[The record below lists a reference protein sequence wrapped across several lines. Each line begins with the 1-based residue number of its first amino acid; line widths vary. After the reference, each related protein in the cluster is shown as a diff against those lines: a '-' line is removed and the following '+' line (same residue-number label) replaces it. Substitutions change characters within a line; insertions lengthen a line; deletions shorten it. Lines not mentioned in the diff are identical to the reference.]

1 MIEMIIETTNES
13 KKCLKEIVRFPK
25 NEWNEKTVKPLL
37 KKAVCCKLMISEDET
52 DDIRKL
58 IILSIKSRN
67 KEDASLPDQVIQSK
81 IEKYD
86 CHQSNLVTQKKT
98 LLILFIEKELGIHFT
113 DEDAVEI
120 ASIDDLCRMVIKYG
134 KMGEEYGTTGDT
146 QQVPC
151 FQSE

>member
-1 MIEMIIETTNES
+1 MIKTIIEKSNES
-13 KKCLKEIVRFPK
+13 KKLLEKITYISE
-25 NEWNEKTVKPLL
+25 NERNEKTIKPLL
-37 KKAVCCKLMISEDET
+37 KKAVCCKLMIPEDET
-52 DDIRKL
+52 NDIRKL
-58 IILSIKSRN
+58 IISSIKSRN
-67 KEDASLPDQVIQSK
+67 KENASLSDQVIQSK

-134 KMGEEYGTTGDT
+134 KTGEKYGATGDT
-146 QQVPC
+146 Q
-151 FQSE
+151 

>member
-1 MIEMIIETTNES
+1 MIETIIEKANES
-13 KKCLKEIVRFPK
+13 KKLLKQITYISG
-25 NEWNEKTVKPLL
+25 NERNEKTIKPLL
-37 KKAVCCKLMISEDET
+37 KKAVCCKLMIPEDET

-134 KMGEEYGTTGDT
+134 KTGERYEKTGDT
-146 QQVPC
+146 Q
-151 FQSE
+151 

>member
-1 MIEMIIETTNES
+1 MIKTIIEKANES
-13 KKCLKEIVRFPK
+13 KKLLEKITYISE
-25 NEWNEKTVKPLL
+25 NERNEKTIKPLL
-37 KKAVCCKLMISEDET
+37 KKAVCCKLMIPEDET
-52 DDIRKL
+52 NDIKKL
-58 IILSIKSRN
+58 IISSIKSRN
-67 KEDASLPDQVIQSK
+67 KENASLSDQVIQSK

-134 KMGEEYGTTGDT
+134 KTGEKYGATGDT
-146 QQVPC
+146 Q
-151 FQSE
+151 

>member
-1 MIEMIIETTNES
+1 MIETIIEKANES
-13 KKCLKEIVRFPK
+13 KKLLEEIAYISG
-25 NEWNEKTVKPLL
+25 NERNENTIKPLL
-37 KKAVCCKLMISEDET
+37 KKAVCCKLMIPEDET

-134 KMGEEYGTTGDT
+134 KTGEKYGATGDT
-146 QQVPC
+146 Q
-151 FQSE
+151 

>member
-1 MIEMIIETTNES
+1 MIETIIEKTNES
-13 KKCLKEIVRFPK
+13 KKLLEEITYIPG
-25 NEWNEKTVKPLL
+25 NERNEKNIKPLL
-37 KKAVCCKLMISEDET
+37 KKAVCCKLMIPEDET

-67 KEDASLPDQVIQSK
+67 KEDASLSDQVIQSK

-134 KMGEEYGTTGDT
+134 KTGEKYAATGDT
-146 QQVPC
+146 Q
-151 FQSE
+151 

>member
-1 MIEMIIETTNES
+1 MIETIIEKANES
-13 KKCLKEIVRFPK
+13 KKLLEKITYISE
-25 NEWNEKTVKPLL
+25 NERNEKTIKPLL
-37 KKAVCCKLMISEDET
+37 KKAVCCKLMIPEDET
-52 DDIRKL
+52 NDIRKL
-58 IILSIKSRN
+58 IISSIKSRN
-67 KEDASLPDQVIQSK
+67 KENASLSDQVIQSK

-134 KMGEEYGTTGDT
+134 KTGEKYGATGDT
-146 QQVPC
+146 Q
-151 FQSE
+151 

>member
-1 MIEMIIETTNES
+1 MIETIIEKANES
-13 KKCLKEIVRFPK
+13 KKLLEEIAYISG
-25 NEWNEKTVKPLL
+25 NERNEKTIKPLL
-37 KKAVCCKLMISEDET
+37 KKAVCCKLMIPEDET

-120 ASIDDLCRMVIKYG
+120 ASIDDLCSMVIKYG
-134 KMGEEYGTTGDT
+134 
-146 QQVPC
+146 
-151 FQSE
+151 

>member
-1 MIEMIIETTNES
+1 MIETIIEKANES
-13 KKCLKEIVRFPK
+13 KKLLEEIAYISG
-25 NEWNEKTVKPLL
+25 NERNENTIKPLL
-37 KKAVCCKLMISEDET
+37 KKAVCCKLMIPEDET

-113 DEDAVEI
+113 DED
-120 ASIDDLCRMVIKYG
+120 LCRMVIKYG
-134 KMGEEYGTTGDT
+134 KTGEEYGTTGDT
-146 QQVPC
+146 Q
-151 FQSE
+151 

>member
-1 MIEMIIETTNES
+1 MIKTIIEKANES
-13 KKCLKEIVRFPK
+13 KKLLEKITYISE
-25 NEWNEKTVKPLL
+25 NERNEKTIKPLL
-37 KKAVCCKLMISEDET
+37 KKAVCCKLMIPEDET
-52 DDIRKL
+52 NDIRKL
-58 IILSIKSRN
+58 IISSIKSRN
-67 KEDASLPDQVIQSK
+67 KENASLSDQVIQSK

-134 KMGEEYGTTGDT
+134 KTREKYGATGDT
-146 QQVPC
+146 Q
-151 FQSE
+151 

>member
-1 MIEMIIETTNES
+1 MIETIIEKANES
-13 KKCLKEIVRFPK
+13 KKLLEEITYIPG
-25 NEWNEKTVKPLL
+25 NERNEKNIKPLL
-37 KKAVCCKLMISEDET
+37 KKAVCCKLMIPEDET

-134 KMGEEYGTTGDT
+134 KTGEKYGTTGDT
-146 QQVPC
+146 Q
-151 FQSE
+151 

>member
-1 MIEMIIETTNES
+1 MIETIIEKANES
-13 KKCLKEIVRFPK
+13 KKLLEEIAYISG
-25 NEWNEKTVKPLL
+25 NERNEKTIKPLL
-37 KKAVCCKLMISEDET
+37 KKAVCCKLMIPEDET

-120 ASIDDLCRMVIKYG
+120 ASSSVK
-134 KMGEEYGTTGDT
+134 
-146 QQVPC
+146 
-151 FQSE
+151 

>member
-1 MIEMIIETTNES
+1 MIKTIIEKANES
-13 KKCLKEIVRFPK
+13 KKLLEKITYISE
-25 NEWNEKTVKPLL
+25 NERNEKTIKPLL
-37 KKAVCCKLMISEDET
+37 KKAVCCKLMIPEDET
-52 DDIRKL
+52 NDIRKL
-58 IILSIKSRN
+58 IISSIKSRN
-67 KEDASLPDQVIQSK
+67 KENASLSDQVIQSK

-134 KMGEEYGTTGDT
+134 KTGEKYGATGDT
-146 QQVPC
+146 Q
-151 FQSE
+151 

>member
-1 MIEMIIETTNES
+1 MIETIIEKANES
-13 KKCLKEIVRFPK
+13 KKLLEEIAYISG
-25 NEWNEKTVKPLL
+25 NERNEKTIKPLL
-37 KKAVCCKLMISEDET
+37 KKAVCCKLMIPEDET

-120 ASIDDLCRMVIKYG
+120 ASIDDLWKDR
-134 KMGEEYGTTGDT
+134 
-146 QQVPC
+146 
-151 FQSE
+151 

>member
-1 MIEMIIETTNES
+1 MIETIIEKTNES
-13 KKCLKEIVRFPK
+13 KKLLEEITCIPG
-25 NEWNEKTVKPLL
+25 NERNEKNIKPLL
-37 KKAVCCKLMISEDET
+37 KKAVCCKLMIPEDET

-67 KEDASLPDQVIQSK
+67 KEDASLSDQVIQSK

-120 ASIDDLCRMVIKYG
+120 ASIDDLCHMVIKYG
-134 KMGEEYGTTGDT
+134 KTGEKYGTTGDT
-146 QQVPC
+146 Q
-151 FQSE
+151 

>member
-1 MIEMIIETTNES
+1 MIETIIEKANES
-13 KKCLKEIVRFPK
+13 KKLLEEIAYISG
-25 NEWNEKTVKPLL
+25 NERNEKTIKPLL
-37 KKAVCCKLMISEDET
+37 KKAVCCKLMIPEDET

-120 ASIDDLCRMVIKYG
+120 ASVDDLCSMVIKYG
-134 KMGEEYGTTGDT
+134 
-146 QQVPC
+146 
-151 FQSE
+151 

>member
-1 MIEMIIETTNES
+1 MI
-13 KKCLKEIVRFPK
+13 P
-25 NEWNEKTVKPLL
+25 
-37 KKAVCCKLMISEDET
+37 EDET
-52 DDIRKL
+52 NDIRKL
-58 IILSIKSRN
+58 IISSIKSRN
-67 KEDASLPDQVIQSK
+67 KENASLSDQVIQSK

-134 KMGEEYGTTGDT
+134 KTGEKYGATGDT
-146 QQVPC
+146 Q
-151 FQSE
+151 

>member
-1 MIEMIIETTNES
+1 MIETIIEKANES
-13 KKCLKEIVRFPK
+13 KKLLEEIAYISG
-25 NEWNEKTVKPLL
+25 NERNENTIKPLL
-37 KKAVCCKLMISEDET
+37 KKAVCCKLMIPEDET

-134 KMGEEYGTTGDT
+134 KTGAEYGTTGDT
-146 QQVPC
+146 Q
-151 FQSE
+151 

>member
-1 MIEMIIETTNES
+1 MIETIIEKANES
-13 KKCLKEIVRFPK
+13 KNLLEEIAYISG
-25 NEWNEKTVKPLL
+25 NERNEKTIKPLL
-37 KKAVCCKLMISEDET
+37 KKAVCCKLMIPEDET

-120 ASIDDLCRMVIKYG
+120 ASIDDLCSMVIKYG
-134 KMGEEYGTTGDT
+134 KTGEEYGTTGDT
-146 QQVPC
+146 Q
-151 FQSE
+151 

>member
-1 MIEMIIETTNES
+1 MSQKSILEEIAYISGNE
-13 KKCLKEIVRFPK
+13 R
-25 NEWNEKTVKPLL
+25 NENTIKPLL
-37 KKAVCCKLMISEDET
+37 KKAVCCKLMIPEDET

-98 LLILFIEKELGIHFT
+98 LLHTF
-113 DEDAVEI
+113 
-120 ASIDDLCRMVIKYG
+120 Y
-134 KMGEEYGTTGDT
+134 
-146 QQVPC
+146 
-151 FQSE
+151 

>member
-1 MIEMIIETTNES
+1 MVKTIIEKANES
-13 KKCLKEIVRFPK
+13 KKLLEKITYISE
-25 NEWNEKTVKPLL
+25 NERNEKTIKPLL
-37 KKAVCCKLMISEDET
+37 KKAVCCKLMIPEDET
-52 DDIRKL
+52 NDIRKL
-58 IILSIKSRN
+58 IISSIKSRN
-67 KEDASLPDQVIQSK
+67 KENASLSDQVIQSK

-134 KMGEEYGTTGDT
+134 KTGEKYGATGDT
-146 QQVPC
+146 Q
-151 FQSE
+151 

>member
-1 MIEMIIETTNES
+1 MIETIIEKANES
-13 KKCLKEIVRFPK
+13 KKLLEKITYISE
-25 NEWNEKTVKPLL
+25 NERNEKTIKPLL
-37 KKAVCCKLMISEDET
+37 KKAVCCKLMIPEDET
-52 DDIRKL
+52 NDIKKL
-58 IILSIKSRN
+58 IISSIKSRN
-67 KEDASLPDQVIQSK
+67 KENASLSDQVIQSK

-134 KMGEEYGTTGDT
+134 KTGEKYGATGDT
-146 QQVPC
+146 Q
-151 FQSE
+151 

>member
-1 MIEMIIETTNES
+1 MIETIIEKANES
-13 KKCLKEIVRFPK
+13 KKLLEEIAYISG
-25 NEWNEKTVKPLL
+25 NERNENTIKPLL
-37 KKAVCCKLMISEDET
+37 KKAVCCKLMIPEDET

-120 ASIDDLCRMVIKYG
+120 ASIDDLGRMVIKYG
-134 KMGEEYGTTGDT
+134 KTGEEYGTTGDT
-146 QQVPC
+146 Q
-151 FQSE
+151 

>member
-1 MIEMIIETTNES
+1 MIETIIEKANES
-13 KKCLKEIVRFPK
+13 KKLLEEIAYISG
-25 NEWNEKTVKPLL
+25 NERNEKTIKPLL
-37 KKAVCCKLMISEDET
+37 KKAVCCKLMIPEDET

-120 ASIDDLCRMVIKYG
+120 ASIDDLCSMVIKYG
-134 KMGEEYGTTGDT
+134 KTGEDSGTTGDT
-146 QQVPC
+146 Q
-151 FQSE
+151 

>member
-1 MIEMIIETTNES
+1 MIETIIEKANES
-13 KKCLKEIVRFPK
+13 KKLLKEITYISG
-25 NEWNEKTVKPLL
+25 NERNEKTIKTLL
-37 KKAVCCKLMISEDET
+37 KKAVCCKLMIPEDET

-120 ASIDDLCRMVIKYG
+120 ASIDDVCRMVIKYG
-134 KMGEEYGTTGDT
+134 KTGEKYGTTGDT
-146 QQVPC
+146 Q
-151 FQSE
+151 

>member
-1 MIEMIIETTNES
+1 MVETIIEKTNES
-13 KKCLKEIVRFPK
+13 KKLLKQITYISG
-25 NEWNEKTVKPLL
+25 NEWNEKTIKPFL
-37 KKAVCCKLMISEDET
+37 KKAVCSKLMIPEDET

-98 LLILFIEKELGIHFT
+98 LLILFIEKELGINFT

-134 KMGEEYGTTGDT
+134 KTGE
-146 QQVPC
+146 
-151 FQSE
+151 

>member
-1 MIEMIIETTNES
+1 MIKTIIEKANES
-13 KKCLKEIVRFPK
+13 KKLLEKITYISE
-25 NEWNEKTVKPLL
+25 NERNEKTIKPLL
-37 KKAVCCKLMISEDET
+37 KKAVCCKLMIPEDET
-52 DDIRKL
+52 NDIRKL
-58 IILSIKSRN
+58 IISSIKSRN
-67 KEDASLPDQVIQSK
+67 KETASLSDQVIQSK

-134 KMGEEYGTTGDT
+134 KTGEKYGATGDT
-146 QQVPC
+146 Q
-151 FQSE
+151 